1 MSDTLDL
8 VALRRPRTIKFPS
21 GNVVPVESYRGHGV
35 ALLRQY
41 RAETDPLI
49 RGAQLE
55 ELLRLAVPTASEEDL
70 GDTGPEDW
78 SRIVALA
85 AGKIELVEIA
95 LKNGLSDGVPEPAP
109 SRSTDSI
116 TTTTSPA
123 PLPE

>member
-78 SRIVALA
+78 SRIAQVLF
-85 AGKIELVEIA
+85 AGRRHGEPEQLLEL
-95 LKNGLSDGVPEPAP
+95 
-109 SRSTDSI
+109 RSADERI
-116 TTTTSPA
+116 RLRA
-123 PLPE
+123 ILPQ